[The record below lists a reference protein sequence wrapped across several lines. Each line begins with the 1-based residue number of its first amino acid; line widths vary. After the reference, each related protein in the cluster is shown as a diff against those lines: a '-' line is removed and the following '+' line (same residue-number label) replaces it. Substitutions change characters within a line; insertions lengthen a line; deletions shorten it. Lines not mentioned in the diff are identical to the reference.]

1 MMSLRARVKNGRLVL
16 DEATD
21 LPEGS
26 EVRLLLV
33 DDEEDWQPSD
43 AQVAALQKSVAQAER
58 GEVVPA
64 EVVLRELRAR

>member
-26 EVRLLLV
+26 EVRLLLG